1 MDNAS
6 LLTVAM
12 AERCRH
18 LLLDSGTGNRA
29 LPKCLQHEHLLWM
42 CDRIERH
49 AEDWPATKLHRWV
62 GFIQGAMVAHRMLD
76 LDRAKAMFNKAKIA
90 HAAQDDEMSDHLD
103 IASEYLIDIG
113 GEA

>member
-29 LPKCLQHEHLLWM
+29 LPRCLQHSHLLWM
-42 CDRIERH
+42 CEKIETN
-49 AEDWPATKLHRWV
+49 AEEWPATKLHRWI
-62 GFIQGAMVAHRMLD
+62 GFLQAAMVAHKILD
-76 LDRAKAMFNKAKIA
+76 LDRAKAMFNKAKVA
-90 HAAQDDEMSDHLD
+90 HSSADDEMSDHLD
-103 IASEYLIDIG
+103 LATEFILDIG

>member
-12 AERCRH
+12 ADRCKH
-18 LLLDSGTGNRA
+18 LLQDSGTGNRN
-29 LPKCLQHEHLLWM
+29 LPRCLQHAHLLWM
-42 CDRIERH
+42 CNKIELH
-49 AEDWPATKLHRWV
+49 AEDWPATKLHRWI

-76 LDRAKAMFNKAKIA
+76 LDRAKAMFDKAKIA
-90 HAAQDDEMSDHLD
+90 HVGEDDEMSDHLD
-103 IASEYLIDIG
+103 DTHEFRLEIG